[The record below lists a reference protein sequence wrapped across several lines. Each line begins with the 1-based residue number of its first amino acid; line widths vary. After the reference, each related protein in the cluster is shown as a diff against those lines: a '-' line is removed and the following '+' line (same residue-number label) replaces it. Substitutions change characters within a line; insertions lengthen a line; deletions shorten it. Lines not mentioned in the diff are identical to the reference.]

1 MSREGTL
8 AVISVPISP
17 SGSHSMDGARAALP
31 SSPLPSDLL
40 SGFQS
45 SFCLPPTTRTICQ
58 EGAVNGE
65 W

>member
-1 MSREGTL
+1 
-8 AVISVPISP
+8 
-17 SGSHSMDGARAALP
+17 MDGARAALP